1 MLLDL
6 YRRIRYEKDS
16 ILCVG
21 LDPAAENFSQE
32 AISEKPGET
41 ILNFCLDI
49 IENTSQYACAYK
61 PNSQFLLFALDF
73 KQLRELN
80 KKIHERGCISILDHK
95 LSDIGSTNLSAFYW
109 IKKAGFDAFTF
120 SPFAGNI
127 REATLGAHKNN
138 LGIFVLTLMS
148 NPESQWIQKESE
160 RKGIPLYKEIADIVR
175 DSRSD
180 GIVIGATDNVST
192 WDIREIREIVGEDT
206 IFLCPGIGAQGGDA
220 EFIITSAGE
229 NSLINV
235 SRAII
240 NDKNPADKAR
250 EFQELFNSY
259 R

>member
-21 LDPAAENFSQE
+21 LDPAVENFPQQ
-32 AISEKPGET
+32 AITENPGET
-41 ILNFCLDI
+41 LLNFCLDI
-49 IENTSQYACAYK
+49 IEKTSRYTCAYK
-61 PNSQFLLFALDF
+61 SNSQFLLFALDL

-80 KKIHERGCISILDHK
+80 RRIHEEGCISILDHK
-95 LSDIGSTNLSAFYW
+95 LGDIGSTNLSALYW
-109 IKKAGFDAFTF
+109 IKTAGFDAFTF

-127 REATLGAHKNN
+127 RETTIEAHKNN

-160 RKGIPLYKEIADIVR
+160 RKGIPLYKEIAHIVR
-175 DSRSD
+175 DSGSD
-180 GIVIGATDNVST
+180 GVVIGATGNVST
-192 WDIREIREIVGEDT
+192 WDIREIREIVGENA
-206 IFLCPGIGAQGGDA
+206 IFLCPGIGAQGGDV
-220 EFIITSAGE
+220 EFIITSIGE

-235 SRAII
+235 SRSII
-240 NDKNPADKAR
+240 NDESPADRAR
-250 EFQELFNSY
+250 EFRELFNSY